1 MVSLAD
7 ADSLFSS
14 SWDDARTR
22 ADLLGHSRDVIF
34 NAPAPSRPPWRLTT
48 ARRDDDEDDEDDD
61 ARPRAPASA
70 GRLVHAVA
78 DIGIVVIAVSFAA
91 LRASLEVMTSRE
103 CASIFSNFLGR
114 ACSDN

>member
-48 ARRDDDEDDEDDD
+48 ARRDDDDEDDED
-61 ARPRAPASA
+61 ARPRAPASI
-70 GRLVHAVA
+70 GRLVHAAA
-78 DIGIVVIAVSFAA
+78 DIDIVVIAVSFAA
-91 LRASLEVMTSRE
+91 LRASLEV
-103 CASIFSNFLGR
+103 
-114 ACSDN
+114 

>member
-34 NAPAPSRPPWRLTT
+34 IAPAPSRPPWRLTT
-48 ARRDDDEDDEDDD
+48 ARRDDDDEDDED
-61 ARPRAPASA
+61 ARPRAPASI

-91 LRASLEVMTSRE
+91 LRASLEV
-103 CASIFSNFLGR
+103 
-114 ACSDN
+114 

>member
-7 ADSLFSS
+7 ADSLSS
-14 SWDDARTR
+14 SSGDDARTR
-22 ADLLGHSRDVIF
+22 ADLRVIF
-34 NAPAPSRPPWRLTT
+34 IAPAPSRPPWRLTT
-48 ARRDDDEDDEDDD
+48 ARRDEDEDEDDED

-78 DIGIVVIAVSFAA
+78 VIGIVVIAVSFAA

-103 CASIFSNFLGR
+103 ECASIIFR
-114 ACSDN
+114 AARVITR

>member
-7 ADSLFSS
+7 ADSLSS
-14 SWDDARTR
+14 SSGDDARTR
-22 ADLLGHSRDVIF
+22 ADLRVIF
-34 NAPAPSRPPWRLTT
+34 IAPAPSRPPWRLTT
-48 ARRDDDEDDEDDD
+48 ARRDEDEDEDDED

-91 LRASLEVMTSRE
+91 LRASLEV
-103 CASIFSNFLGR
+103 
-114 ACSDN
+114 

>member
-22 ADLLGHSRDVIF
+22 ADLLGHSCDVIF
-34 NAPAPSRPPWRLTT
+34 NAPAPSRPRWRLTT
-48 ARRDDDEDDEDDD
+48 ARRDDDEDEDDED
-61 ARPRAPASA
+61 ARPRAPASV
-70 GRLVHAVA
+70 GRLVHAAA

-91 LRASLEVMTSRE
+91 LRASLEV
-103 CASIFSNFLGR
+103 
-114 ACSDN
+114 

>member
-7 ADSLFSS
+7 ADSLSS
-14 SWDDARTR
+14 SSGDDARTR
-22 ADLLGHSRDVIF
+22 ADLLGHSCDVIF
-34 NAPAPSRPPWRLTT
+34 NAPARSRPPWRLTT
-48 ARRDDDEDDEDDD
+48 ARRDDDEDDDD

-78 DIGIVVIAVSFAA
+78 VIGIVVIAVSFAA

-103 CASIFSNFLGR
+103 ECASIIFR
-114 ACSDN
+114 AARVITR